1 MFAILRLVQA
11 AKGREV
17 VAQQHANERQVRCL
31 HRLAQRGCADPPFHR
46 RLHGGREA
54 CTVRRTFSS
63 YLLIASRASWMLAP
77 AHQVIFKHSQTRARK
92 SGPPA
97 RNTPSSACSSPPNTL
112 PSTMVSSPLPRPPR
126 PAATPALALRQEI
139 HPAPRCPRRALGSVG
154 QARATR
160 LDARDGMPHVP
171 QADAG
176 EFAGP
181 VFKMVLVGDGGV
193 GKTTFVKRHLTGEF
207 EKKYGRP
214 LLRVLSRSGNPRRGS
229 ALVDWWY
236 NYSSTALQQSTRAL
250 SVNTTLA
257 WIMLTT
263 LT

>member
-1 MFAILRLVQA
+1 MTAACPCIAATISGVRPVCSSWVTAAHAPFPLPASMSAATMSTLPCAAAQCSAVALRVAVHDTPCWRWPTVRCNALPRSRAGRGIGAVGGSQKTKESRAARAPAILRLVQA

-54 CTVRRTFSS
+54 WTVRRTFSS

-112 PSTMVSSPLPRPPR
+112 PSTMVSSLSRALLAPQPPPR
-126 PAATPALALRQEI
+126 
-139 HPAPRCPRRALGSVG
+139 
-154 QARATR
+154 
-160 LDARDGMPHVP
+160 
-171 QADAG
+171 
-176 EFAGP
+176 
-181 VFKMVLVGDGGV
+181 
-193 GKTTFVKRHLTGEF
+193 
-207 EKKYGRP
+207 
-214 LLRVLSRSGNPRRGS
+214 
-229 ALVDWWY
+229 
-236 NYSSTALQQSTRAL
+236 
-250 SVNTTLA
+250 
-257 WIMLTT
+257 
-263 LT
+263 